1 MIGVSSEHFLGK
13 RDGSPG
19 PHVSFCCSFNNM
31 NLFTSAGSFFKY
43 LGGGRNVKGGKGER
57 GRSKDTLFIDPCKI
71 CCRMSNGLKCSTVVG
86 LEDLINLLLCSDDL

>member
-43 LGGGRNVKGGKGER
+43 FRWWRKCQRWKGGKG
-57 GRSKDTLFIDPCKI
+57 KK
-71 CCRMSNGLKCSTVVG
+71 
-86 LEDLINLLLCSDDL
+86 